1 MDEVKESVQE
11 TDFVIMTTYRK
22 VKESGQETDFVIMT
36 TYRISSR
43 KAFRELTW
51 STWLPT
57 GWGQGKR
64 LGNWLRH
71 HDYLPDEVKEAF
83 RELTWSTWLPTGWGQ
98 GKWLGN
104 WLGRHGYLPDEVE
117 ESVQGTDS
125 VVSKL
130 HSILILLWPVGFVAR
145 VDGQDEDDPED
156 DGQEGGDK
164 VVQDAAKSHPTT
176 GLQVHR
182 RQT

>member
-1 MDEVKESVQE
+1 
-11 TDFVIMTTYRK
+11 MTTYR
-22 VKESGQETDFVIMT
+22 M
-36 TYRISSR
+36 RSR
-43 KAFRELTW
+43 KAFRKLT
-51 STWLPT
+51 SSSWLPT
-57 GWGQGKR
+57 GWGQGKWS
-64 LGNWLRH
+64 GNWLRH
-71 HDYLPDEVKEAF
+71 HDYLPNEVKERVQGTDLVDMTTNRMRLRKVA

-98 GKWLGN
+98 GKWPGN
-104 WLGRHGYLPDEVE
+104 WLGHHDYLPDEVE
-117 ESVQGTDS
+117 KSVQGTDS

-130 HSILILLWPVGFVAR
+130 HSIFILLWPVGFVAR

-156 DGQEGGDK
+156 DGEEGGDK